1 MIKNRLQLN
10 SKKNRKSDINMI
22 YQLTLGCV
30 LLSYCSSECFYEK
43 VLGAHLRPK
52 NQIFDKLNIHT
63 RMQDV
68 LDQWCNIREEELKCS
83 LVHSTD
89 LCQYHSIEQ
98 ALLLDGP
105 VRLEDLSIIKNVPSS
120 LYDSASVITSSLIFP
135 GGTHCY
141 IDSKTGAK
149 VLEKKSC
156 DEFFQAVATDLGF
169 GVNIAINP
177 KMYQY
182 VIASGTSLTA
192 TVRSN
197 EQAKVLGITSIY
209 TKTVHLRTEQLM
221 KEMQQIM
228 TLIMTIETTAGMDV
242 FTTSLLLPLVSCLH
256 TNEYA
261 LLGCSCCLPVPGSPT
276 RTVTCRDLGGTC
288 QKLF

>member
-1 MIKNRLQLN
+1 M
-10 SKKNRKSDINMI
+10 
-22 YQLTLGCV
+22 TLGCV

-63 RMQDV
+63 RMQNV
-68 LDQWCNIREEELKCS
+68 LDQWCNIREEELQCS

-120 LYDSASVITSSLIFP
+120 LYDSASIITSSLIFP

-141 IDSKTGAK
+141 IDSQTGAK

-169 GVNIAINP
+169 VVNIAMNP

-182 VIASGTSLTA
+182 VIASGTSLKQLFA
-192 TVRSN
+192 AMRKPKSWGSHPYIPK
-197 EQAKVLGITSIY
+197 QSIY
-209 TKTVHLRTEQLM
+209 ERN
-221 KEMQQIM
+221 
-228 TLIMTIETTAGMDV
+228 
-242 FTTSLLLPLVSCLH
+242 S
-256 TNEYA
+256 
-261 LLGCSCCLPVPGSPT
+261 
-276 RTVTCRDLGGTC
+276 
-288 QKLF
+288 